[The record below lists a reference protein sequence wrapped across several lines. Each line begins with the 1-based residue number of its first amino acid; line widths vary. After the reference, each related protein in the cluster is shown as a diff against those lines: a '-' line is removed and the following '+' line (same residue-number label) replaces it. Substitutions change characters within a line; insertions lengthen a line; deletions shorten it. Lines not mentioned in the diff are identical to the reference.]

1 MKILHI
7 VPTYFPATRYG
18 GPIQS
23 VHDLNKN
30 LVKLGHKVTVF
41 TTNIDGNDDLAV
53 PVGEPQFLDGVEVWY
68 FSATFRSWFYSS
80 AMRKA
85 LMERVKEFDL
95 VHITSVFLF
104 ASTLGAYY
112 AKKFNK
118 PYIISPRGSLM
129 IETLKK
135 SGFKKRLYLNL
146 IEKCNLAGASVIH
159 FTTELEKTE
168 YLINKLPLKN
178 SLVIPNFLESVS
190 KFPDRGSF
198 RIKLGLG
205 EGDKLILS
213 LGRLNWKKGFD
224 TLIPAFAEIHKNI
237 SNTKLVIVGGDEN
250 GYKKE
255 IELLIA
261 EYLPAQAGQLQNSVI
276 FTGELKGEEKF
287 SAYQDADL
295 FVLPSYAEN
304 FAMTVL
310 EAAQCGLPS
319 VVTPAV
325 GLAGEISKFEA
336 GLVVE
341 KDSVK
346 FAEAI
351 IGVLQDGNRRLEM
364 GGRAKLM
371 SDSFNP
377 AKLAPLWEAG
387 YHRFIK

>member
-1 MKILHI
+1 L
-7 VPTYFPATRYG
+7 
-18 GPIQS
+18 
-23 VHDLNKN
+23 
-30 LVKLGHKVTVF
+30 
-41 TTNIDGNDDLAV
+41 
-53 PVGEPQFLDGVEVWY
+53 EP
-68 FSATFRSWFYSS
+68 
-80 AMRKA
+80 
-85 LMERVKEFDL
+85 
-95 VHITSVFLF
+95 
-104 ASTLGAYY
+104 
-112 AKKFNK
+112 
-118 PYIISPRGSLM
+118 
-129 IETLKK
+129 
-135 SGFKKRLYLNL
+135 
-146 IEKCNLAGASVIH
+146 
-159 FTTELEKTE
+159 
-168 YLINKLPLKN
+168 INKFPERGVFRTKFGLK
-178 SLVIPNFLESVS
+178 SE
-190 KFPDRGSF
+190 
-198 RIKLGLG
+198 
-205 EGDKLILS
+205 DKVILS

-237 SNTKLVIVGGDEN
+237 PNTKLVIVGGDEN

-276 FTGELKGEEKF
+276 FTGELKGEEKL